1 MKKLLVKIRTSL
13 KFIILVCVATFL
25 IVGAVAIIYKPIYSV
40 SFDGEVIG
48 YCKNKAKLQNKIN
61 EYIEYGSEDN
71 DNLAF
76 VSIDKMPTYK
86 LCLLKRGKATNEN
99 EIFDKVVNSGVS
111 YYKYFAILD
120 EDEEKAYV
128 SNFEQAENIIEK
140 LKEKNSNNIEDI
152 TIEEKYETELKD
164 FSNEDDIVS
173 SLYEEK
179 VVEVAKETPKKTVTK
194 NTTKTVSTGSTS
206 KTTGK
211 LKMSYTISK
220 EKVNIGISLIK
231 PISGTI
237 TSRCGAKSNIRV
249 SNHTGLDVAAP
260 IGTPVKAAASGTV
273 TFAGYKGS
281 YGYLL
286 VISHGNG
293 IETYYGHCSKL
304 YAKVGQTVSQG
315 EVISAVGN
323 TGNSTGPHLHIEIRV
338 NGVAYNPQNYLY

>member
-152 TIEEKYETELKD
+152 TIEEKY
-164 FSNEDDIVS
+164 
-173 SLYEEK
+173 
-179 VVEVAKETPKKTVTK
+179 VEVAKETPKKTVTK

-237 TSRCGAKSNIRV
+237 TSRFSSISRVRSGA
-249 SNHTGLDVAAP
+249 HTGLDIAASS
-260 IGTPVKAAASGTV
+260 GTPIKAAASGTV
-273 TFAGYKGS
+273 VYSGIRGGYGN
-281 YGYLL
+281 LV

-293 IETYYGHCSKL
+293 VQTFYGHCSKR
-304 YAKVGQTVSQG
+304 YVSAGDTVSQG
-315 EVISAVGN
+315 DKIAAVGS
-323 TGNSTGPHLHIEIRV
+323 TGNSTGPHLHLEVRV
-338 NGVAYNPQNYLY
+338 NGVAYNPQNYVY

>member
-1 MKKLLVKIRTSL
+1 MKKLLIKIRTSL
-13 KFIILVCVATFL
+13 KFIILVCMATFL

-40 SFDGEVIG
+40 SFDGEIIG

-61 EYIEYGSEDN
+61 EYVENGSGES

-86 LCLLKRGKATNEN
+86 LCLLKRGKTTNEN
-99 EIFDKVVNSGVS
+99 EIFEKVVNSGTS

-128 SNFEQAENIIEK
+128 SNFEQAESIMEK
-140 LKEKNSNNIEDI
+140 LKEKDSNNIDDI

-164 FSNEDDIVS
+164 FSDEDDVVS
-173 SLYEEK
+173 DLYEKKE
-179 VVEVAKETPKKTVTK
+179 VEVVKKETTQKT
-194 NTTKTVSTGSTS
+194 TTKSSTGSTS

-237 TSRCGAKSNIRV
+237 TSRFSSISRVRTGA
-249 SNHTGLDVAAP
+249 HTGLDIAAST
-260 IGTPVKAAASGTV
+260 GTPIKAAASGTV
-273 TFAGYKGS
+273 TYSGVRGGYGN
-281 YGYLL
+281 LV

-293 IETYYGHCSKL
+293 VQTFYGHCSKR
-304 YAKVGQTVSQG
+304 YVSAGDTVSQG
-315 EVISAVGN
+315 DKIAAVGS
-323 TGNSTGPHLHIEIRV
+323 TGNSTGPHLHLEVRV
-338 NGVAYNPQNYLY
+338 NGVAYNPQYYVY